1 MLALYIHMLKTKLTF
16 LPSFPTESTGMV
28 AGFKDFLDNLQQKQ
42 KFDHLRLPLQVSAL
56 LTPIVLLLGTSIHQS
71 QNFCQRY
78 RVMLVCANLLLDF
91 KGKFS
96 IVRSAVF
103 QITWD
108 RTSNFS
114 GRP

>member
-1 MLALYIHMLKTKLTF
+1 
-16 LPSFPTESTGMV
+16 MV
-28 AGFKDFLDNLQQKQ
+28 TGFKNFLECLEKDQKY
-42 KFDHLRLPLQVSAL
+42 DHLRLPLQVSAL
-56 LTPIVLLLGTSIHQS
+56 LTPIVLLLATPIHQS